1 MGARL
6 ALDDP
11 RGLAGAWAY
20 FSQCDEFIFREGKT
34 SWGSG
39 VAELGIVMKTAI
51 IIIAS
56 VLGLCV
62 VYVLAHLALIEVGR
76 EVVLVKEPTS
86 SGGTRNARLWIVD
99 EGRYSWIHPGNA
111 NAQWWV
117 AHMDSYPIV
126 EVERGGRAR
135 RYRARPDPESHGKVH
150 ALLRQKY
157 GVADMWVRFL
167 TGTDKKTGIL
177 SGKECTTTPVRLEP
191 VNPP

>member
-1 MGARL
+1 
-6 ALDDP
+6 
-11 RGLAGAWAY
+11 
-20 FSQCDEFIFREGKT
+20 
-34 SWGSG
+34 
-39 VAELGIVMKTAI
+39 MKTAI

-76 EVVLVKEPTS
+76 EVVLVKEPTPT
-86 SGGTRNARLWIVD
+86 GGTRNARLWIVD

-126 EVERGGRAR
+126 EIERGGQAR
-135 RYRARPDPESHGKVH
+135 RYRALPDPESHGKVH
-150 ALLRQKY
+150 ALMRQKY

-177 SGKECTTTPVRLEP
+177 NGKECTTTPVRLEP